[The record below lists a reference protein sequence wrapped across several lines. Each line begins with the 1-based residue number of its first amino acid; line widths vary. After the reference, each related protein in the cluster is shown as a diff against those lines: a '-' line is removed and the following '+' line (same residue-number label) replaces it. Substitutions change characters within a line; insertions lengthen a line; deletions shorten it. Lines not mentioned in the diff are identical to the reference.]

1 MSPVPALETAPGAHR
16 GRPAPRRPVPA
27 LEAAP
32 APPLIESP
40 PPRRTGALEVAR
52 TELTAWRRTRPAGP
66 IAGGWACAAVL
77 AAIVLAGP
85 YPIGALIW
93 WSLYESVDASGHT
106 VTAVEAG
113 ARLAFDVVTVVVAW
127 AAVGCGAWIGA
138 ESGRAGMVGDARA
151 AGPAAADVAPTPAGT
166 ITVAPAGPAAAT
178 GTTAATPG
186 TTADPDATATG
197 PGARAL
203 GALLAAWARCLA
215 VWSPGAVVLM
225 IATPLGGAPWPAL
238 ILLLAYLII
247 LSGAACGLGA
257 GARAVLPHRD
267 EAAQW
272 LALLLAAALTV
283 AGPILWATVRLAP
296 EHRPTAWG
304 LAVTSPHTG
313 VSDIMSRTAQTRVL
327 GAAASLIDADRGPAG
342 PGGARRPPA
351 HSPVWPK
358 SLAIAVALGGAG
370 AAARAAGL
378 RLAGRGR
385 TRRTLPAAGPDVGG
399 ELDAG
404 GGPGADRC
412 GPPRVVRP
420 RRFPA
425 DRAARSMRP

>member
-151 AGPAAADVAPTPAGT
+151 AA
-166 ITVAPAGPAAAT
+166 PAAAT
-178 GTTAATPG
+178 G
-186 TTADPDATATG
+186 TTADPDATATS

-215 VWSPGAVVLM
+215 VWSPGAVVLV

-283 AGPILWATVRLAP
+283 AGPILWATARLAP

-358 SLAIAVALGGAG
+358 SLAAAVALGGAG

-378 RLAGRGR
+378 RLTARDR
-385 TRRTLPAAGPDVGG
+385 IRRARPADGPDDESDGDG
-399 ELDAG
+399 EPDGAG
-404 GGPGADRC
+404 Q
-412 GPPRVVRP
+412 PPPLRAVRP
-420 RRFPA
+420 GRFPA
-425 DRAARSMRP
+425 DRTVRSMRP

>member
-1 MSPVPALETAPGAHR
+1 MSRVPALEATPGAHR
-16 GRPAPRRPVPA
+16 GHPAPRRRVPVLKTAPA
-27 LEAAP
+27 L
-32 APPLIESP
+32 PLIDP
-40 PPRRTGALEVAR
+40 LPPRRAGALEVAR

-66 IAGGWACAAVL
+66 IAGGWAWAAVL

-113 ARLAFDVVTVVVAW
+113 ARLAFDVVTVMVAW

-138 ESGRAGMVGDARA
+138 ESRRAGMVGDARA
-151 AGPAAADVAPTPAGT
+151 DGPGTADVAPAAPAGT
-166 ITVAPAGPAAAT
+166 ITVAPAAPA
-178 GTTAATPG
+178 G

-215 VWSPGAVVLM
+215 VWSPGAVVLV
-225 IATPLGGAPWPAL
+225 IATPLGGAPWPTL

-257 GARAVLPHRD
+257 GARAILPHRD

-283 AGPILWATVRLAP
+283 AGPILWATARLAP
-296 EHRPTAWG
+296 EHRPAAWG
-304 LAVTSPHTG
+304 LAVTSPHIG

-327 GAAASLIDADRGPAG
+327 GAAASLIDADRGPTG
-342 PGGARRPPA
+342 PGGTRRPPT
-351 HSPVWPK
+351 HSPVWPR
-358 SLAIAVALGGAG
+358 SLAAALALGGAG

-378 RLAGRGR
+378 RLTARDRIRR
-385 TRRTLPAAGPDVGG
+385 TRPADGPDG
-399 ELDAG
+399 D
-404 GGPGADRC
+404 GGPDGA
-412 GPPRVVRP
+412 GQSPPLRAVRP
-420 RRFPA
+420 GRFPA
-425 DRAARSMRP
+425 DRTVRSMRP

>member
-1 MSPVPALETAPGAHR
+1 MSPVPALET
-16 GRPAPRRPVPA
+16 
-27 LEAAP
+27 AP

-66 IAGGWACAAVL
+66 IAGGWAWAAVL

-151 AGPAAADVAPTPAGT
+151 AGPAAATGTTDVT
-166 ITVAPAGPAAAT
+166 PAAAT
-178 GTTAATPG
+178 G

-215 VWSPGAVVLM
+215 VWSPGAVVLV

-327 GAAASLIDADRGPAG
+327 GAAASLIDADRGSTG
-342 PGGARRPPA
+342 TGGTRRPPA
-351 HSPVWPK
+351 HSPVWPR
-358 SLAIAVALGGAG
+358 SLAAALALGGAG

-385 TRRTLPAAGPDVGG
+385 TRRTLPAGGPDVGG

-404 GGPGADRC
+404 GGPDASGGPGADRC

-425 DRAARSMRP
+425 DRAVRSMRP

>member
-1 MSPVPALETAPGAHR
+1 MSRVPALEATPGAHR
-16 GRPAPRRPVPA
+16 GHPAPRRRVPVLKTAPA
-27 LEAAP
+27 L
-32 APPLIESP
+32 PLIDP
-40 PPRRTGALEVAR
+40 LPPRRAGALEVAR
-52 TELTAWRRTRPAGP
+52 TELTAWKRTRPAGP
-66 IAGGWACAAVL
+66 IAGGWAWAAVL

-113 ARLAFDVVTVVVAW
+113 ARLAFDVVTVMVAW
-127 AAVGCGAWIGA
+127 AAVGCGSWIGA
-138 ESGRAGMVGDARA
+138 ESRRAGMVGAARA
-151 AGPAAADVAPTPAGT
+151 AGPGTADVAPTAPGTAAGT
-166 ITVAPAGPAAAT
+166 IDVAPG
-178 GTTAATPG
+178 TAANTA
-186 TTADPDATATG
+186 ADPDATATA

-215 VWSPGAVVLM
+215 VWSPGAVVLV
-225 IATPLGGAPWPAL
+225 IATLLGGAPWPTL

-283 AGPILWATVRLAP
+283 AGPILWATARLAP
-296 EHRPTAWG
+296 EHRPAAWG
-304 LAVTSPHTG
+304 LAVTSPHIG

-327 GAAASLIDADRGPAG
+327 GAAASLIDADRGPTG
-342 PGGARRPPA
+342 PGGVRRPPA
-351 HSPVWPK
+351 HSPVWPR
-358 SLAIAVALGGAG
+358 SLAAALALGGAG

-378 RLAGRGR
+378 RLTARDR
-385 TRRTLPAAGPDVGG
+385 IRRARPADGPDDESDGDG
-399 ELDAG
+399 EPDGAG
-404 GGPGADRC
+404 Q
-412 GPPRVVRP
+412 PPPLRAVRP
-420 RRFPA
+420 GRFPA
-425 DRAARSMRP
+425 DRTVRSMRP

>member
-151 AGPAAADVAPTPAGT
+151 AGPAAAT
-166 ITVAPAGPAAAT
+166 
-178 GTTAATPG
+178 G

-215 VWSPGAVVLM
+215 VWSPGAVVLV
-225 IATPLGGAPWPAL
+225 ITTPLGGAPWPAL

-296 EHRPTAWG
+296 EHRPAAWG

-327 GAAASLIDADRGPAG
+327 GAAASLIDADRGPTG
-342 PGGARRPPA
+342 TGGARRPPA

-378 RLAGRGR
+378 RLADRGR
-385 TRRTLPAAGPDVGG
+385 TRRTLPAGGPDVGG
-399 ELDAG
+399 ELDAS

-412 GPPRVVRP
+412 GMPRVVRP

-425 DRAARSMRP
+425 DRTVRSMRP

>member
-32 APPLIESP
+32 TPPLIESP

-66 IAGGWACAAVL
+66 IAGGWAWAAVL

-127 AAVGCGAWIGA
+127 AAVGCGSWIGA
-138 ESGRAGMVGDARA
+138 ESGRAGMVGDTRA
-151 AGPAAADVAPTPAGT
+151 AGPAAADVAPAPAGT
-166 ITVAPAGPAAAT
+166 ITAAPAAAT
-178 GTTAATPG
+178 G

-358 SLAIAVALGGAG
+358 SLAVAVALGGAG

-385 TRRTLPAAGPDVGG
+385 TRRTLPAGGPD
-399 ELDAG
+399 AS

-425 DRAARSMRP
+425 DRAVRSMRP

>member
-1 MSPVPALETAPGAHR
+1 MS
-16 GRPAPRRPVPA
+16 PVPA

-66 IAGGWACAAVL
+66 IAGGWAWAAVL

-151 AGPAAADVAPTPAGT
+151 AGPAAATGTTAAATGT
-166 ITVAPAGPAAAT
+166 ITVAPAAAAAAT
-178 GTTAATPG
+178 GTA
-186 TTADPDATATG
+186 ADPDATATG

-215 VWSPGAVVLM
+215 VWSPGAVVLV

-257 GARAVLPHRD
+257 GARAVLPHQD

-283 AGPILWATVRLAP
+283 AGPILWATARLAP

-358 SLAIAVALGGAG
+358 SLAVAVALGGAG

-378 RLAGRGR
+378 RLADRGR
-385 TRRTLPAAGPDVGG
+385 TRRTLPAGGSDVGG
-399 ELDAG
+399 ELDASG
-404 GGPGADRC
+404 GSGADRC
-412 GPPRVVRP
+412 GMPRVVRP

-425 DRAARSMRP
+425 DRTVRSMRP

>member
-113 ARLAFDVVTVVVAW
+113 ARLIFDVVTVMVAW
-127 AAVGCGAWIGA
+127 AAVGCGSWIGA
-138 ESGRAGMVGDARA
+138 ESRRAGMVGAARA
-151 AGPAAADVAPTPAGT
+151 AGPGTADVAPTAPGTAAGT
-166 ITVAPAGPAAAT
+166 IDVAP
-178 GTTAATPG
+178 GTA
-186 TTADPDATATG
+186 ADPDATATA

-215 VWSPGAVVLM
+215 VWSPGAVVLV

-327 GAAASLIDADRGPAG
+327 GAAASLIDADRGPTG
-342 PGGARRPPA
+342 TGGARRPPA
-351 HSPVWPK
+351 HSPVWPR
-358 SLAIAVALGGAG
+358 SLAAAVALGGAG

-425 DRAARSMRP
+425 DRAVRSMRP

>member
-66 IAGGWACAAVL
+66 IAGGWAWAAVL

-151 AGPAAADVAPTPAGT
+151 AGPAAAAGT
-166 ITVAPAGPAAAT
+166 A
-178 GTTAATPG
+178 
-186 TTADPDATATG
+186 ADPDATATG

-215 VWSPGAVVLM
+215 VWSPGAVVLV

-327 GAAASLIDADRGPAG
+327 GAAASLIDADRGPTG
-342 PGGARRPPA
+342 TGGARRPPA
-351 HSPVWPK
+351 HSPVWPR
-358 SLAIAVALGGAG
+358 SLAAALALGGAG
-370 AAARAAGL
+370 ATARAAGL
-378 RLAGRGR
+378 RLTTRDR
-385 TRRTLPAAGPDVGG
+385 TRRTPPAGGPDVESDGDG
-399 ELDAG
+399 EPDGAG
-404 GGPGADRC
+404 Q
-412 GPPRVVRP
+412 PPPLRVVRP

-425 DRAARSMRP
+425 DRAVRSMRP

>member
-1 MSPVPALETAPGAHR
+1 MSRVPALETAPGARR
-16 GRPAPRRPVPA
+16 GHPAPRRPVPA

-66 IAGGWACAAVL
+66 IAGGWAWAAVL

-138 ESGRAGMVGDARA
+138 ESRRAGMVGDARA
-151 AGPAAADVAPTPAGT
+151 AGPAAA
-166 ITVAPAGPAAAT
+166 T
-178 GTTAATPG
+178 GTTAAAAG
-186 TTADPDATATG
+186 TAADPDATATG

-215 VWSPGAVVLM
+215 VWSPGAVVLV
-225 IATPLGGAPWPAL
+225 IATPLGGAPWPTL

-283 AGPILWATVRLAP
+283 AGPILWATTRLAP
-296 EHRPTAWG
+296 EHRTTAWG

-327 GAAASLIDADRGPAG
+327 GAAASLIDADRGPTG
-342 PGGARRPPA
+342 TDGARRPPA
-351 HSPVWPK
+351 HSPVWPR
-358 SLAIAVALGGAG
+358 SLAAAVALGGAG

-378 RLAGRGR
+378 RLADRGR
-385 TRRTLPAAGPDVGG
+385 TRRTLPAGGPDVGG

-404 GGPGADRC
+404 GGPGTDRC

>member
-151 AGPAAADVAPTPAGT
+151 AGPAAAT
-166 ITVAPAGPAAAT
+166 
-178 GTTAATPG
+178 G
-186 TTADPDATATG
+186 TTADPDATATS

-203 GALLAAWARCLA
+203 GALLAAWARCLV
-215 VWSPGAVVLM
+215 VWSPGAVVLV

-283 AGPILWATVRLAP
+283 AGPILWATARLAP

-327 GAAASLIDADRGPAG
+327 GAAASLIDADRGPTG
-342 PGGARRPPA
+342 TGGTRRPPA
-351 HSPVWPK
+351 HSPVWPR
-358 SLAIAVALGGAG
+358 SLAAALALGVSG

-378 RLAGRGR
+378 RLTVRDR
-385 TRRTLPAAGPDVGG
+385 IRRARPADGPDDESDGDG
-399 ELDAG
+399 EPDGAG
-404 GGPGADRC
+404 Q
-412 GPPRVVRP
+412 PPPLRAVRP
-420 RRFPA
+420 GRFPA
-425 DRAARSMRP
+425 DRTVRSMRP

>member
-151 AGPAAADVAPTPAGT
+151 AGPAAAA
-166 ITVAPAGPAAAT
+166 
-178 GTTAATPG
+178 G

-197 PGARAL
+197 PGARTL

-215 VWSPGAVVLM
+215 VWSPGAVVLV

-283 AGPILWATVRLAP
+283 AGPILWATTRLAP

-313 VSDIMSRTAQTRVL
+313 VSDIMSRTAQTRIL
-327 GAAASLIDADRGPAG
+327 GAAASLIDTDRGPAG
-342 PGGARRPPA
+342 SGGARRPPA
-351 HSPVWPK
+351 HSPVWPR
-358 SLAIAVALGGAG
+358 SLAAALALGGAG
-370 AAARAAGL
+370 AAARATGL

-385 TRRTLPAAGPDVGG
+385 IRRTPPAGGPDVGG

-425 DRAARSMRP
+425 DRAVRSMRP

>member
-151 AGPAAADVAPTPAGT
+151 AGPAAAAGT
-166 ITVAPAGPAAAT
+166 A
-178 GTTAATPG
+178 
-186 TTADPDATATG
+186 ADPDATATG

-203 GALLAAWARCLA
+203 GALLAAWARCLV
-215 VWSPGAVVLM
+215 VWSPGAVVLV

-283 AGPILWATVRLAP
+283 AGPILWATARLAP

-327 GAAASLIDADRGPAG
+327 GAAASLIDADRGPTG
-342 PGGARRPPA
+342 TGGTRRPPA
-351 HSPVWPK
+351 HSPVWPR
-358 SLAIAVALGGAG
+358 SLAAALALGGAG
-370 AAARAAGL
+370 AAARATGL

-385 TRRTLPAAGPDVGG
+385 TRRTPPAGGPDVGG

-404 GGPGADRC
+404 GGPDASGGPGADRC

-425 DRAARSMRP
+425 DRAVRSMRP

>member
-1 MSPVPALETAPGAHR
+1 MSPVPALET
-16 GRPAPRRPVPA
+16 
-27 LEAAP
+27 AP

-66 IAGGWACAAVL
+66 IAGGWAWAAVL

-151 AGPAAADVAPTPAGT
+151 AGPAAATGTTDVT
-166 ITVAPAGPAAAT
+166 PAAAT
-178 GTTAATPG
+178 G

-203 GALLAAWARCLA
+203 GALLAAWARCLV
-215 VWSPGAVVLM
+215 VWSPGAVVLV

-283 AGPILWATVRLAP
+283 AGPILWATARLAP

-327 GAAASLIDADRGPAG
+327 GAAASLIDADRGSTG
-342 PGGARRPPA
+342 TGGTRRPPA
-351 HSPVWPK
+351 HSPVWPR
-358 SLAIAVALGGAG
+358 SLAAALALGGAG
-370 AAARAAGL
+370 AAARATGL

-385 TRRTLPAAGPDVGG
+385 TRRTPPAGGPDVGG

-404 GGPGADRC
+404 GGPDASGGPGADRC

-425 DRAARSMRP
+425 DRAVRSMRP

>member
-1 MSPVPALETAPGAHR
+1 MSRVPALETAPGAHR
-16 GRPAPRRPVPA
+16 GHPAPRRRVPA
-27 LEAAP
+27 PEAAP
-32 APPLIESP
+32 ALPLIDP
-40 PPRRTGALEVAR
+40 LPPRRAGALDVAR
-52 TELTAWRRTRPAGP
+52 TELTAWRRTRPAVP

-113 ARLAFDVVTVVVAW
+113 ARLAFDVVTVMVAW
-127 AAVGCGAWIGA
+127 AAVGCGSWIGA
-138 ESGRAGMVGDARA
+138 ESRRAGMVGAARA
-151 AGPAAADVAPTPAGT
+151 AGPGTADVAPTAPGTAAGT
-166 ITVAPAGPAAAT
+166 IDVAPG
-178 GTTAATPG
+178 TAANTA
-186 TTADPDATATG
+186 ADPDATATA

-215 VWSPGAVVLM
+215 VWSPGAVVLV
-225 IATPLGGAPWPAL
+225 IATPLGGAPWPTL

-296 EHRPTAWG
+296 EHRPAAWG

-327 GAAASLIDADRGPAG
+327 GAAASLIDADRGPTG
-342 PGGARRPPA
+342 TGGARRPPA

-358 SLAIAVALGGAG
+358 SLAVAVALGGAG

-378 RLAGRGR
+378 RLADRGR
-385 TRRTLPAAGPDVGG
+385 TRRTLPAGGPDVGG

-404 GGPGADRC
+404 GGPGANRC

-425 DRAARSMRP
+425 DRTVRSMRP

>member
-1 MSPVPALETAPGAHR
+1 MSRVPTLEATPGAHR
-16 GRPAPRRPVPA
+16 GHPAPRRRVPVLKTAPA
-27 LEAAP
+27 L
-32 APPLIESP
+32 PLIDP
-40 PPRRTGALEVAR
+40 LPPRRAGALEVAR

-66 IAGGWACAAVL
+66 IAGGWAWAAVL

-113 ARLAFDVVTVVVAW
+113 ARLAFDVVTVMVAW

-138 ESGRAGMVGDARA
+138 ESRRAGMGGAARA
-151 AGPAAADVAPTPAGT
+151 AGPGTADVAPA
-166 ITVAPAGPAAAT
+166 APA
-178 GTTAATPG
+178 G
-186 TTADPDATATG
+186 TTADLDATATG
-197 PGARAL
+197 PGARTL

-215 VWSPGAVVLM
+215 VWSPGAVVLV
-225 IATPLGGAPWPAL
+225 IATPLGGAPWPTL

-257 GARAVLPHRD
+257 GARAILPHRD

-296 EHRPTAWG
+296 EHRPAAWG

-327 GAAASLIDADRGPAG
+327 GAAASLIDADRGPTG
-342 PGGARRPPA
+342 PGGTRRPPA
-351 HSPVWPK
+351 HSPVWPR
-358 SLAIAVALGGAG
+358 SLAAALALGGAG

-378 RLAGRGR
+378 RLTARDR
-385 TRRTLPAAGPDVGG
+385 IRRARPADGPDDESDGDG
-399 ELDAG
+399 EPDGAG
-404 GGPGADRC
+404 Q
-412 GPPRVVRP
+412 PPPLRAVRP
-420 RRFPA
+420 GRFPA
-425 DRAARSMRP
+425 DRTVRSMRP

>member
-1 MSPVPALETAPGAHR
+1 MSRVPTLEATPGTHR
-16 GRPAPRRPVPA
+16 GHPAPRRRVPVLKTAPA
-27 LEAAP
+27 L
-32 APPLIESP
+32 PLIDP
-40 PPRRTGALEVAR
+40 LPPRRAGALEVAR

-66 IAGGWACAAVL
+66 IAGGWAWAAVL

-113 ARLAFDVVTVVVAW
+113 ARLAFDVVTVMVAW

-151 AGPAAADVAPTPAGT
+151 AGPGTADVAPA
-166 ITVAPAGPAAAT
+166 APA
-178 GTTAATPG
+178 G
-186 TTADPDATATG
+186 TTADPDATATA

-215 VWSPGAVVLM
+215 VWSPGAVVLV
-225 IATPLGGAPWPAL
+225 IATPLGGAPWPTL
-238 ILLLAYLII
+238 ILLLSYLII

-257 GARAVLPHRD
+257 GARAILPHRD

-283 AGPILWATVRLAP
+283 AGPILWATARLAP

-342 PGGARRPPA
+342 SGGARRPPA
-351 HSPVWPK
+351 HSPVWPR
-358 SLAIAVALGGAG
+358 SLAAALALGGAG
-370 AAARAAGL
+370 AAARATGL

-385 TRRTLPAAGPDVGG
+385 TRRTPPAGGPDVGG
-399 ELDAG
+399 ELDADG
-404 GGPGADRC
+404 EPDGA
-412 GPPRVVRP
+412 GQPPPLRAVRP

-425 DRAARSMRP
+425 DRAVRSMRP

>member
-1 MSPVPALETAPGAHR
+1 MSRVPALETAPGARR
-16 GRPAPRRPVPA
+16 GHPAPRRRIPA
-27 LEAAP
+27 PEAAP
-32 APPLIESP
+32 ALPLIESP

-151 AGPAAADVAPTPAGT
+151 AGPAAA
-166 ITVAPAGPAAAT
+166 T
-178 GTTAATPG
+178 GTTAAAAG
-186 TTADPDATATG
+186 TAADPDATATG

-203 GALLAAWARCLA
+203 GALLAAWARCLV
-215 VWSPGAVVLM
+215 VWSPGAVVLV

-358 SLAIAVALGGAG
+358 SLAVAVALGGAG
-370 AAARAAGL
+370 APARAAGL
-378 RLAGRGR
+378 RLAARGR

-425 DRAARSMRP
+425 DRAVRSMRP

>member
-1 MSPVPALETAPGAHR
+1 MSRVPALEATPGAHR
-16 GRPAPRRPVPA
+16 GHPAPRRRVPVLKTAPA
-27 LEAAP
+27 L
-32 APPLIESP
+32 PLIDP
-40 PPRRTGALEVAR
+40 LPPRRAGALEVAR
-52 TELTAWRRTRPAGP
+52 TELTAWRRTHPAGP
-66 IAGGWACAAVL
+66 IAGGWAWAAVL

-113 ARLAFDVVTVVVAW
+113 ARLAFDVVTVMVAW

-138 ESGRAGMVGDARA
+138 ESRRAGMVGDARA
-151 AGPAAADVAPTPAGT
+151 AGPGTADVAPAAPANT
-166 ITVAPAGPAAAT
+166 ITVAPASTIAAA
-178 GTTAATPG
+178 
-186 TTADPDATATG
+186 DATATG

-215 VWSPGAVVLM
+215 VWSPGAVVLV

-257 GARAVLPHRD
+257 GARAILPHRD

-283 AGPILWATVRLAP
+283 AGPILWTTARLAP
-296 EHRPTAWG
+296 EHRPAAWG
-304 LAVTSPHTG
+304 LAVTSPHIG

-327 GAAASLIDADRGPAG
+327 GAAASLIDADRGPTG
-342 PGGARRPPA
+342 PGGTRRPPA
-351 HSPVWPK
+351 HSPVWPR
-358 SLAIAVALGGAG
+358 SLAAALALGGAG

-378 RLAGRGR
+378 RLTAQDRIRR
-385 TRRTLPAAGPDVGG
+385 TRPAGGPDDEPDGDGEPDGVGQ
-399 ELDAG
+399 
-404 GGPGADRC
+404 
-412 GPPRVVRP
+412 PPPLRAVRP
-420 RRFPA
+420 GRFPA
-425 DRAARSMRP
+425 DRTVRSMRP

>member
-151 AGPAAADVAPTPAGT
+151 AGPAAAAGT
-166 ITVAPAGPAAAT
+166 A
-178 GTTAATPG
+178 
-186 TTADPDATATG
+186 ADPDATATG

-203 GALLAAWARCLA
+203 GALLAAWARCLV
-215 VWSPGAVVLM
+215 VWSPGAVVLV

-283 AGPILWATVRLAP
+283 AGPILWATARLAP

-327 GAAASLIDADRGPAG
+327 GAAASLIDADRGSTG
-342 PGGARRPPA
+342 TGGTRRPPA
-351 HSPVWPK
+351 HSPVWPR
-358 SLAIAVALGGAG
+358 SLAAALALGGAG
-370 AAARAAGL
+370 AAARATGL

-385 TRRTLPAAGPDVGG
+385 TRRTPPAGGPDVGG

-425 DRAARSMRP
+425 DRAVRSMRP

>member
-1 MSPVPALETAPGAHR
+1 MS
-16 GRPAPRRPVPA
+16 PVPA

-66 IAGGWACAAVL
+66 IAGGWAWAAVL

-151 AGPAAADVAPTPAGT
+151 AGPAAATGTTAAATGT
-166 ITVAPAGPAAAT
+166 ITVAPAAAAAAT
-178 GTTAATPG
+178 GTA
-186 TTADPDATATG
+186 ADPDATATG

-215 VWSPGAVVLM
+215 VWSPGAVVLV

-257 GARAVLPHRD
+257 GARAVLPHQD

-358 SLAIAVALGGAG
+358 SLAVAVALGGAG

-378 RLAGRGR
+378 RLADRGR
-385 TRRTLPAAGPDVGG
+385 TRRTLPAGGSDVGG
-399 ELDAG
+399 ELDASG
-404 GGPGADRC
+404 GSGADRC
-412 GPPRVVRP
+412 GMPRVVRP

-425 DRAARSMRP
+425 DRTVRSMRP

>member
-66 IAGGWACAAVL
+66 IAGGWAWAAVL

-151 AGPAAADVAPTPAGT
+151 AGPGTADVAPA
-166 ITVAPAGPAAAT
+166 APAGPTADPAAPA
-178 GTTAATPG
+178 G

-215 VWSPGAVVLM
+215 VWSPGAVVLV

-283 AGPILWATVRLAP
+283 AGPILWATTRLAP

-327 GAAASLIDADRGPAG
+327 GAAASLIDADRGPTG
-342 PGGARRPPA
+342 TDGARRPPA
-351 HSPVWPK
+351 HSPVWPR
-358 SLAIAVALGGAG
+358 SLAAAVALGGAG

-378 RLAGRGR
+378 RLADRGR
-385 TRRTLPAAGPDVGG
+385 TRRTLPAGGSDVGG
-399 ELDAG
+399 AHDASG
-404 GGPGADRC
+404 GSGADRC
-412 GPPRVVRP
+412 GMPRVVRP

-425 DRAARSMRP
+425 DRTVRSMRP

>member
-1 MSPVPALETAPGAHR
+1 MSRVPALETAPGAHR
-16 GRPAPRRPVPA
+16 GHPAPRRPVPA

-32 APPLIESP
+32 ALPLIESP

-77 AAIVLAGP
+77 ATIVLAGP

-127 AAVGCGAWIGA
+127 AAVGCGSWIGA
-138 ESGRAGMVGDARA
+138 ESRRAGMVGAARA
-151 AGPAAADVAPTPAGT
+151 AGPGTADVAPTAPGTAAGT
-166 ITVAPAGPAAAT
+166 IDVAPG
-178 GTTAATPG
+178 TAANTA
-186 TTADPDATATG
+186 ADPDATATG

-203 GALLAAWARCLA
+203 GALLAAWARCLV
-215 VWSPGAVVLM
+215 VWSPGAVVLV

-327 GAAASLIDADRGPAG
+327 GAAASLIDADRGPTG

-358 SLAIAVALGGAG
+358 SLAVAVALGGAG

-425 DRAARSMRP
+425 DRAVRSMRP

>member
-66 IAGGWACAAVL
+66 IAGGWAWAAVL

-127 AAVGCGAWIGA
+127 AAVGCGSWIGA

-151 AGPAAADVAPTPAGT
+151 AGPGTADVAPA
-166 ITVAPAGPAAAT
+166 APA
-178 GTTAATPG
+178 G
-186 TTADPDATATG
+186 TTADPDATATD

-215 VWSPGAVVLM
+215 VWSPGAVVLV
-225 IATPLGGAPWPAL
+225 IATPLGGAPWHTL

-257 GARAVLPHRD
+257 GARAILPHRD

-283 AGPILWATVRLAP
+283 AGPILWATTRLAP
-296 EHRPTAWG
+296 EHRPAAWG
-304 LAVTSPHTG
+304 LAVTSPHIG

-327 GAAASLIDADRGPAG
+327 GAAASLIDADRGPTG
-342 PGGARRPPA
+342 TGGARRPPA
-351 HSPVWPK
+351 HSPVWPR
-358 SLAIAVALGGAG
+358 SLAAALALGGAG

-385 TRRTLPAAGPDVGG
+385 TRRTLPAGGSDVGG
-399 ELDAG
+399 ELDASG
-404 GGPGADRC
+404 GSGADRC
-412 GPPRVVRP
+412 GMPRVVRP

>member
-1 MSPVPALETAPGAHR
+1 MSRVPALEATPGAHR
-16 GRPAPRRPVPA
+16 GRPAPRRRVPA
-27 LEAAP
+27 LKTAP
-32 APPLIESP
+32 ALPLIDP
-40 PPRRTGALEVAR
+40 LPPRRAGALEVAR

-66 IAGGWACAAVL
+66 IAGGWAWAAVL

-113 ARLAFDVVTVVVAW
+113 ARLAFDVVTVMVAW

-138 ESGRAGMVGDARA
+138 ESRRAGMVGDARA
-151 AGPAAADVAPTPAGT
+151 AGPGTADVAPAAPAGT
-166 ITVAPAGPAAAT
+166 IAAA
-178 GTTAATPG
+178 
-186 TTADPDATATG
+186 DATATG

-215 VWSPGAVVLM
+215 VWSPGAVVLV

-257 GARAVLPHRD
+257 GARAILPHRD

-283 AGPILWATVRLAP
+283 AGPILWTTARLAP
-296 EHRPTAWG
+296 EHRPAAWG
-304 LAVTSPHTG
+304 LAVTSPHIG

-327 GAAASLIDADRGPAG
+327 GAAASLIDADRGPTG
-342 PGGARRPPA
+342 PGGTRRPPA
-351 HSPVWPK
+351 HSPVWPR
-358 SLAIAVALGGAG
+358 SLAAALALGGAG

-378 RLAGRGR
+378 RLTARDR
-385 TRRTLPAAGPDVGG
+385 IRRARPADGPDDESDGDG
-399 ELDAG
+399 EPDGAG
-404 GGPGADRC
+404 Q
-412 GPPRVVRP
+412 PPPLRAVRP
-420 RRFPA
+420 GRFPA
-425 DRAARSMRP
+425 DRTVRSMRP

>member
-66 IAGGWACAAVL
+66 IAGGWAWAAVL

-93 WSLYESVDASGHT
+93 WSLYESVDVSGHT

-166 ITVAPAGPAAAT
+166 ITVAPAGPAAAAAAA
-178 GTTAATPG
+178 GTA
-186 TTADPDATATG
+186 ADPDATATG

-203 GALLAAWARCLA
+203 GALLAAWARCLV
-215 VWSPGAVVLM
+215 VWSPGAVVLV

-272 LALLLAAALTV
+272 LALFLAAALTV
-283 AGPILWATVRLAP
+283 AGPILWATARLAP

-358 SLAIAVALGGAG
+358 SLAAAVALGGAG

-378 RLAGRGR
+378 RLTGRGR
-385 TRRTLPAAGPDVGG
+385 TRRTRRARPRAGPTPAAGP
-399 ELDAG
+399 A
-404 GGPGADRC
+404 PTGA
-412 GPPRVVRP
+412 VRP
-420 RRFPA
+420 G
-425 DRAARSMRP
+425 

>member
-151 AGPAAADVAPTPAGT
+151 AGPAAATGT
-166 ITVAPAGPAAAT
+166 IAAAT
-178 GTTAATPG
+178 GTITAVPAAAAG
-186 TTADPDATATG
+186 TAADPDATATG

-215 VWSPGAVVLM
+215 VWSPGAVVLV

-327 GAAASLIDADRGPAG
+327 GAAASLIDADRGPTG

-358 SLAIAVALGGAG
+358 SLAVAVALGGAG

-378 RLAGRGR
+378 RLASRGR
-385 TRRTLPAAGPDVGG
+385 TRRTLPAGGPDV
-399 ELDAG
+399 G

-412 GPPRVVRP
+412 GMPRVVRP

-425 DRAARSMRP
+425 DRAVRSMRP

>member
-151 AGPAAADVAPTPAGT
+151 AGPAAA
-166 ITVAPAGPAAAT
+166 T
-178 GTTAATPG
+178 GTTAAAAG
-186 TTADPDATATG
+186 TAADPDATATG

-203 GALLAAWARCLA
+203 GALLAAWARCLV
-215 VWSPGAVVLM
+215 VWSPGAVVLV

-358 SLAIAVALGGAG
+358 SLAVAVALGGAG

-412 GPPRVVRP
+412 GMPRVVRP

-425 DRAARSMRP
+425 DRAVRSMRP

>member
-1 MSPVPALETAPGAHR
+1 MSRVPALEATPGAHR
-16 GRPAPRRPVPA
+16 GHPAPRRRVPVLKTAPA
-27 LEAAP
+27 L
-32 APPLIESP
+32 PLIDP
-40 PPRRTGALEVAR
+40 LPPRRAGALEVAR

-66 IAGGWACAAVL
+66 IAGSWAWAAVL

-113 ARLAFDVVTVVVAW
+113 ARLAFDVVTVMVAW

-151 AGPAAADVAPTPAGT
+151 AGPGTADVAPA
-166 ITVAPAGPAAAT
+166 APA
-178 GTTAATPG
+178 G

-215 VWSPGAVVLM
+215 VWSPGAVVLV
-225 IATPLGGAPWPAL
+225 IATPLGGAPWPTL

-257 GARAVLPHRD
+257 GARAILPHRD
-267 EAAQW
+267 ETAQW

-283 AGPILWATVRLAP
+283 AGPILWATARLAP
-296 EHRPTAWG
+296 EHRPAAWG
-304 LAVTSPHTG
+304 LAVTSPHIG

-327 GAAASLIDADRGPAG
+327 GAAASLIDADRGPTG
-342 PGGARRPPA
+342 PGGVRRPPA
-351 HSPVWPK
+351 HSPVWPR
-358 SLAIAVALGGAG
+358 SLAAALALGGAG

-378 RLAGRGR
+378 RLTARDR
-385 TRRTLPAAGPDVGG
+385 IRRARPADGPDDESDGDG
-399 ELDAG
+399 EPDGAG
-404 GGPGADRC
+404 QS
-412 GPPRVVRP
+412 PPLRAVRP
-420 RRFPA
+420 GRFPA
-425 DRAARSMRP
+425 DRTVRSMRP

>member
-66 IAGGWACAAVL
+66 IAGGWAWAAVL

-113 ARLAFDVVTVVVAW
+113 ARLAFDVITVVVAW

-138 ESGRAGMVGDARA
+138 ESRRAGMVGAARA
-151 AGPAAADVAPTPAGT
+151 AGPGTADVAPTAPGTAAGT
-166 ITVAPAGPAAAT
+166 IDVAPG
-178 GTTAATPG
+178 TAANTA
-186 TTADPDATATG
+186 ADPDATATA

-215 VWSPGAVVLM
+215 VWSPGAVVLV
-225 IATPLGGAPWPAL
+225 IATPLGGAPWPTL

-296 EHRPTAWG
+296 EHRPAAWG

-327 GAAASLIDADRGPAG
+327 GAAASLIDADRGPTG
-342 PGGARRPPA
+342 TGGARRPPA
-351 HSPVWPK
+351 HSPVWPR
-358 SLAIAVALGGAG
+358 SLAAAVALGGAG

-378 RLAGRGR
+378 RLADRGR
-385 TRRTLPAAGPDVGG
+385 TRRTLPAGGPDVGG

-404 GGPGADRC
+404 GGSGADRC
-412 GPPRVVRP
+412 GMPRVVRP

-425 DRAARSMRP
+425 DRAVRSMRP

>member
-1 MSPVPALETAPGAHR
+1 MSRVPVLEATPGAHR
-16 GRPAPRRPVPA
+16 GHPAPRRPVPA
-27 LEAAP
+27 PEAAP
-32 APPLIESP
+32 APPLIDPP

-77 AAIVLAGP
+77 AAIVLTGP

-113 ARLAFDVVTVVVAW
+113 ARLIFDVVTVMVAW

-138 ESGRAGMVGDARA
+138 ESRRAGMGGAARAAGPGTADVAPTAAAGTTTA
-151 AGPAAADVAPTPAGT
+151 AGPAAAA
-166 ITVAPAGPAAAT
+166 
-178 GTTAATPG
+178 G

-197 PGARAL
+197 PGARTL

-215 VWSPGAVVLM
+215 VWSPGAVVLV
-225 IATPLGGAPWPAL
+225 IATPLGGAPWPTL

-272 LALLLAAALTV
+272 LALLLAVALTV
-283 AGPILWATVRLAP
+283 AGPILWATTRLAP

-342 PGGARRPPA
+342 TGGARRPPA
-351 HSPVWPK
+351 HSPVWPR
-358 SLAIAVALGGAG
+358 SLAAALALGGAG
-370 AAARAAGL
+370 AAARATGL

-385 TRRTLPAAGPDVGG
+385 IRRTPPAGGPDVGG

>member
-1 MSPVPALETAPGAHR
+1 MSRVPALEATPGAHR
-16 GRPAPRRPVPA
+16 GHPAPRRRVPVLKTAPA
-27 LEAAP
+27 L
-32 APPLIESP
+32 PLIDP
-40 PPRRTGALEVAR
+40 LPPRRAGALEVAR

-66 IAGGWACAAVL
+66 IAGGWAWAAVL

-113 ARLAFDVVTVVVAW
+113 ARLAFDVVTVMVAW

-138 ESGRAGMVGDARA
+138 ESRRAGMVGGARA
-151 AGPAAADVAPTPAGT
+151 AGPGTADVAPA
-166 ITVAPAGPAAAT
+166 APA
-178 GTTAATPG
+178 G

-215 VWSPGAVVLM
+215 VWSPGAVVLV
-225 IATPLGGAPWPAL
+225 IATPLGGAPWPTL

-257 GARAVLPHRD
+257 GARAILPHRD

-283 AGPILWATVRLAP
+283 AGPILWATARLAP

-327 GAAASLIDADRGPAG
+327 GAAASLIDADRGPTG
-342 PGGARRPPA
+342 PGGTRRPPA

-358 SLAIAVALGGAG
+358 SLAVAVALGGAG
-370 AAARAAGL
+370 AAARAARL
-378 RLAGRGR
+378 RLAGRSR
-385 TRRTLPAAGPDVGG
+385 TRRTPPAGGPDVGG

-404 GGPGADRC
+404 GGPGADQC
-412 GPPRVVRP
+412 GPAPTGAVRP
-420 RRFPA
+420 G
-425 DRAARSMRP
+425 

>member
-1 MSPVPALETAPGAHR
+1 MSRVPALEATPGAHR
-16 GRPAPRRPVPA
+16 GHPAPRRRVPVLKTAPA
-27 LEAAP
+27 L
-32 APPLIESP
+32 PLIDP
-40 PPRRTGALEVAR
+40 LPPRRAGALEVAR

-66 IAGGWACAAVL
+66 IAGGWAWAAVL

-113 ARLAFDVVTVVVAW
+113 ARLAFDVVTVMVAW

-138 ESGRAGMVGDARA
+138 ESRRAGMVGDARA
-151 AGPAAADVAPTPAGT
+151 AGPGTADVAPAAPAST
-166 ITVAPAGPAAAT
+166 ITVAPAGTIAAA
-178 GTTAATPG
+178 
-186 TTADPDATATG
+186 DATATG

-215 VWSPGAVVLM
+215 VWSPGAVVLV
-225 IATPLGGAPWPAL
+225 IATPLGGAPWPTL

-257 GARAVLPHRD
+257 GARAILPHRD

-272 LALLLAAALTV
+272 LALLLAATLTV
-283 AGPILWATVRLAP
+283 AGPILWATARLAP
-296 EHRPTAWG
+296 EHRPAAWG

-327 GAAASLIDADRGPAG
+327 GAAASLIDADRGPTG
-342 PGGARRPPA
+342 PGGVRRPPA
-351 HSPVWPK
+351 HSPVWPR
-358 SLAIAVALGGAG
+358 SLAAALALGGAG

-378 RLAGRGR
+378 RLTARDR
-385 TRRTLPAAGPDVGG
+385 IRRARPADGPDDESDGDG
-399 ELDAG
+399 EPDGAG
-404 GGPGADRC
+404 QS
-412 GPPRVVRP
+412 PPLRAVRP
-420 RRFPA
+420 GRFPA
-425 DRAARSMRP
+425 DRTVRSMRP

>member
-66 IAGGWACAAVL
+66 IAGGWAWAAVL

-106 VTAVEAG
+106 VTAVEAS

-151 AGPAAADVAPTPAGT
+151 AGPAAAAGTAADPDGT
-166 ITVAPAGPAAAT
+166 ITVAPAAAT
-178 GTTAATPG
+178 GTA
-186 TTADPDATATG
+186 ADPDATATG

-215 VWSPGAVVLM
+215 VWSPGAVVLV

-283 AGPILWATVRLAP
+283 AGPILWATARLAP

-358 SLAIAVALGGAG
+358 SLAVAVALGGAG

-378 RLAGRGR
+378 RLADRGR
-385 TRRTLPAAGPDVGG
+385 TRRTLPAGGSDVGG
-399 ELDAG
+399 ELDASG
-404 GGPGADRC
+404 GSGADRC
-412 GPPRVVRP
+412 GMPRVVRP

-425 DRAARSMRP
+425 DRTVRSMRP

>member
-1 MSPVPALETAPGAHR
+1 MSRVPALEATPGAHR
-16 GRPAPRRPVPA
+16 GHPAPRRRVPVLKTAPA
-27 LEAAP
+27 L
-32 APPLIESP
+32 PLIDP
-40 PPRRTGALEVAR
+40 LPPRRAGALEVAR

-66 IAGGWACAAVL
+66 IAGGWAWAAVL

-113 ARLAFDVVTVVVAW
+113 ARLAFDVVTVMVAW

-138 ESGRAGMVGDARA
+138 ESRRAGMVGGARA
-151 AGPAAADVAPTPAGT
+151 AGPGTADVAPAAPAGT
-166 ITVAPAGPAAAT
+166 ITVAPA
-178 GTTAATPG
+178 G

-215 VWSPGAVVLM
+215 VWSPGAVVLV
-225 IATPLGGAPWPAL
+225 IATPLGGAPWPTL
-238 ILLLAYLII
+238 ILLLTYLII

-257 GARAVLPHRD
+257 GARAILPHRD

-283 AGPILWATVRLAP
+283 AGPILWATARLAP
-296 EHRPTAWG
+296 EHRPAAWG
-304 LAVTSPHTG
+304 LAVTSPHIG

-327 GAAASLIDADRGPAG
+327 GAAASLIDADRGPTG
-342 PGGARRPPA
+342 PGGVRRPPA
-351 HSPVWPK
+351 HSPVWPR
-358 SLAIAVALGGAG
+358 SLAAALALGGAG

-378 RLAGRGR
+378 RLTARDRIRRARPAG
-385 TRRTLPAAGPDVGG
+385 GPDDESDG
-399 ELDAG
+399 D
-404 GGPGADRC
+404 GGPDGA
-412 GPPRVVRP
+412 GQSPPLRAVRP
-420 RRFPA
+420 GRFPA
-425 DRAARSMRP
+425 DRTVRSMRP

>member
-66 IAGGWACAAVL
+66 IAGGWAWAAVL

-151 AGPAAADVAPTPAGT
+151 AGPAAAT
-166 ITVAPAGPAAAT
+166 
-178 GTTAATPG
+178 G

-215 VWSPGAVVLM
+215 VWSPGAVVLV
-225 IATPLGGAPWPAL
+225 ITTPLGGAPWPAL

-296 EHRPTAWG
+296 EHRPAAWG

-378 RLAGRGR
+378 RLADRGR
-385 TRRTLPAAGPDVGG
+385 TRRTLPAGGPDVGG

-412 GPPRVVRP
+412 GMPRVVRP

-425 DRAARSMRP
+425 DRTVRSMRP